1 MSPDFTEYEEI
12 KARHTDNDDSTWAD
26 LPAAAPWPK
35 LDDAAYHGLPGKIV
49 KTIEPHSESDPV
61 AILVQFLVMVG
72 NAIGRVPHFLV
83 ESDRHGLNLFAVL
96 VGETADG
103 RKGVSGGRVSH
114 VMGGAES
121 DWANQ
126 RILKGMA
133 SGEGLIW
140 AVRDP
145 LKEPMKSGKG
155 PSAKFVDTVT
165 DPGVKDKR
173 LLVFEHEFCRALAVM
188 KRPGNT
194 LSAVLRDAW
203 DGNNLGTL
211 TKNSP
216 TRATG
221 AHISIIGHITPDELR
236 AELDQTSMVNG
247 FANRFLFV
255 AFKRS
260 KLLPFGGDLAE
271 DDVRELSYRTHKV
284 LESVRTCSAYRRI
297 GFAEPTRPIWERQY
311 ESLSAARP
319 GLVGSVTARG
329 TAQTVRLATLYALLD
344 ERNAIDPEHLTAAI
358 AVWNYCE
365 ATARYVFGDALGDY
379 VADEILQALRRCP
392 DGMTRT
398 EISNLFGRNVGGG
411 KITEAL
417 RLLFKHGKVRPAS
430 AKSNGQ
436 GRPTEVWYAT

>member
-1 MSPDFTEYEEI
+1 
-12 KARHTDNDDSTWAD
+12 
-26 LPAAAPWPK
+26 
-35 LDDAAYHGLPGKIV
+35 
-49 KTIEPHSESDPV
+49 
-61 AILVQFLVMVG
+61 VMVG

-83 ESDRHGLNLFAVL
+83 ESDRHSLNLFAVL

-114 VMGGAES
+114 VMGGADS

-145 LKEPMKSGKG
+145 LNQPTKSGKG
-155 PSAKFVDTVT
+155 ANAKFVDTVI

-173 LLVFEHEFCRALAVM
+173 LMVFEHEFCRALAVM

-194 LSAVLRDAW
+194 LSAVVRDAW

-236 AELDQTSMVNG
+236 AELDRTSMVNG

-255 AFKRS
+255 AVKRS
-260 KLLPFGGDLAE
+260 KQLPFGGNLAE
-271 DDVRELSYRTHKV
+271 DDVRELSYRTHGV
-284 LESVRTCSAYRRI
+284 LESIRTCSAYRRI

-311 ESLSAARP
+311 ETLSAARP
-319 GLVGSVTARG
+319 GLVGSITARAP
-329 TAQTVRLATLYALLD
+329 AQTLRLATLYALLD
-344 ERNAIDPEHLTAAI
+344 ERNVIDPAHLAAAT

-365 ATARYVFGDALGDY
+365 ATTRYVFGDALGDY
-379 VADEILQALRRCP
+379 VADEILQALRKYP

-398 EISNLFGRNVGGG
+398 EISNLFGRNVAGG
-411 KITEAL
+411 KIAEAL
-417 RLLFKHGKVRPAS
+417 RLLMKHSKARPAS
-430 AKSNGQ
+430 AKSNGE
-436 GRPTEVWYAT
+436 GRPPEVWHAI